1 MCIVPPP
8 CAPRRALVGSQPHW
22 HSGPNQPLWDPM
34 TLPQLQQFCRSGGV
48 GGSTCTRPSRP
59 GITREQHVS
68 SCIEHVLRTHR
79 ELMEN
84 RGKLREIVTEP
95 RKGLSSGRQRSPVP
109 RSARKRPVLC
119 WWRGLDSNQRTLARA
134 DLQSAAF
141 NHSATSPRGL
151 SRSNRPSGW
160 QAWRSGRRAMWR
172 RGRAVS
178 TRVSLK
184 SCRPFTVFRALQNSA
199 ITRWSNF
206 GAGEGNRTLVVS
218 LEGFC
223 STIELHPLVGRPMPL
238 PRRIRQ
244 PISRL
249 TAP

>member
-22 HSGPNQPLWDPM
+22 HSGPNQPLWGPM

-141 NHSATSPRGL
+141 NHSATSPQRLVTLRPPQRVAGVAIGQARHVAARPCCVNASELEEL
-151 SRSNRPSGW
+151 SPLHCVQGAPKFSHHPMVKFWSG
-160 QAWRSGRRAMWR
+160 
-172 RGRAVS
+172 
-178 TRVSLK
+178 
-184 SCRPFTVFRALQNSA
+184 
-199 ITRWSNF
+199 
-206 GAGEGNRTLVVS
+206 
-218 LEGFC
+218 
-223 STIELHPLVGRPMPL
+223 
-238 PRRIRQ
+238 
-244 PISRL
+244 
-249 TAP
+249 